1 MPINYRAGNYHEL
14 NLHGAI
20 LAMLLDEVNAS
31 LNKPTSKKINDYLFN
46 SDFTFIEVIHYYELE
61 ELKCYDVVI
70 DFDDYV

>member
-1 MPINYRAGNYHEL
+1 
-14 NLHGAI
+14 
-20 LAMLLDEVNAS
+20 MLLDEVNAS

-61 ELKCYDVVI
+61 ELKRYDVVI